1 MHRQNLEEK
10 IYSAGTETQFLKE
23 GDIINAA
30 GVDYKIEGSF
40 IQGWYLAKNNAGESV
55 LYYRGNCGLWKD
67 VLQCSEL
74 SKCTALPEILLC
86 TDNEVII
93 SAHKEYKKYEF
104 KIPSSK
110 KEIDQIVKYIY
121 NLAEI
126 IKFFNEQKISLI
138 YINPESIYVY
148 GDKIK
153 LNILPDLSA
162 IGKKMF
168 SPRDFVAPEV
178 LMHDIATGKEGV
190 YLLGL
195 LAYKFLTGDNIN
207 TYDIDVSNY
216 INNIKIPGFSQFLFK
231 TISRRE
237 DRFNIEEAI
246 SYLKNIKEER
256 KAAVRFDIGISSTVG
271 LNPDRLIDEDACGYV
286 IENNMNFSEKTVVL
300 KACLADGMGGMA
312 AGEYASRAAVK
323 GFLKK
328 YENDEIFSKDLND
341 IVMDSAWQA
350 NQRVFDELNGK
361 DGGCTFIG
369 IIFKNETFA
378 LAHAGDSRAYLWGN
392 SESECKLKRLT
403 KDHSYVSLM
412 VSSGN
417 MTEEEARIS
426 PDRNKILKSLGI
438 VRNRQSEYFDDLQKT
453 IGKKTEDLNIGDIIL
468 IVCDGIWSELEDID
482 IMKILSG
489 SACGIGIEYPEAKN
503 AEAKSGDDDACGA
516 INKFGAQYIA
526 DALVSCAIEKGA
538 PDNATA
544 LVIKRIS

>member
-10 IYSAGTETQFLKE
+10 IYSAASETQFLKE

-30 GVDYKIEGSF
+30 GVNLKIDGPF
-40 IQGWYLAKNNAGESV
+40 IQGWHSAKNNAGESV

-67 VLQCSEL
+67 ILGCS
-74 SKCTALPEILLC
+74 ALPDILLC
-86 TDNEVII
+86 TDNEIII
-93 SAHKEYKKYEF
+93 SADKEYKKYEF

-110 KEIDQIVKYIY
+110 KEIGLIVKYISD
-121 NLAEI
+121 LAEI
-126 IKFFNEQKISLI
+126 IKFFNEQRISLL
-138 YINPESIYVY
+138 YINPDSLYVY

-153 LNILPDLSA
+153 LNILPDLSE

-195 LAYKFLTGDNIN
+195 IAYKFLTGDNIS
-207 TYDIDVSNY
+207 TYDIDVPDY
-216 INNIKIPGFSQFLFK
+216 INDIKIPGFPQFLSR
-231 TISRRE
+231 TLSRRE
-237 DRFNIEEAI
+237 ERFDIDEAI
-246 SYLKNIKEER
+246 SYLKNINEER

-286 IENNMNFSEKTVVL
+286 IENNMNFSEKKVVL

-323 GFLKK
+323 GFLKSS
-328 YENDEIFSKDLND
+328 ENVENFSKDLND

-378 LAHAGDSRAYLWGN
+378 LAHAGDSRAYLWVN

-453 IGKKTEDLNIGDIIL
+453 IGKKTENLNIGDIIL
-468 IVCDGIWSELEDID
+468 IVCDGIWSELEDKD

-489 SACGIGIEYPEAKN
+489 STCGIGIEYSEAKN
-503 AEAKSGDDDACGA
+503 AEAKNEDGDVCGT
-516 INKFGAQYIA
+516 INKLGAQYIA